1 MKLDNL
7 DQDVEGVHAL
17 HVHVEY
23 VDKFLRDEQKPLLA
37 HSHQFELVSFDAKH
51 SNTDL
56 IPNH

>member
-23 VDKFLRDEQKPLLA
+23 VDKFLRDEQKPLLV
-37 HSHQFELVSFDAKH
+37 HLHQFELGFPLTPSTV
-51 SNTDL
+51 TL
-56 IPNH
+56 T

>member
-23 VDKFLRDEQKPLLA
+23 VDKFLRDEQKPQDRRKRKN
-37 HSHQFELVSFDAKH
+37 SVS
-51 SNTDL
+51 
-56 IPNH
+56 